1 VVAWRLLSLIA
12 AILVVVIVF
21 EMMRRGKLREKYA
34 AIWLL
39 LSVIVIVLGAV
50 PGVVEWLSH
59 VTHIITVSN
68 FVLFAAIGVL
78 GLVALH
84 LSTEVG
90 GLEEEVRTSVEETA
104 LLRCELDEVKRELEE
119 RIAKLEERE
128 QAAAD
133 RHEAMSA

>member
-104 LLRCELDEVKRELEE
+104 LLRCELDEVKRELEA

>member
-104 LLRCELDEVKRELEE
+104 LLRCELDEVKRELEA
-119 RIAKLEERE
+119 RIAKLEEHE